1 MASDKPPENLTL
13 LDVLIDAFEKNEIL
27 DGFHWRSLPM
37 PDEAA
42 AVRKFASLSDEAAR
56 WKGSHVRYEE
66 REHRRLV
73 AWDDLEIR
81 QAGRGVMVRARAPR
95 LDGWWHDRATWEGD
109 PMGALYDWI
118 REERSAESSDANMR

>member
-1 MASDKPPENLTL
+1 MG
-13 LDVLIDAFEKNEIL
+13 
-27 DGFHWRSLPM
+27 GFHWRSLPM

-42 AVRKFASLSDEAAR
+42 RGRKFASLSDAAAR
-56 WKGSHVRYEE
+56 WKGSPVRTEE

-81 QAGRGVMVRARAPR
+81 RAGRGVMVRARAPR

-109 PMGALYDWI
+109 PMGPLYDWQ
-118 REERSAESSDANMR
+118 RAERAAESPDASRR